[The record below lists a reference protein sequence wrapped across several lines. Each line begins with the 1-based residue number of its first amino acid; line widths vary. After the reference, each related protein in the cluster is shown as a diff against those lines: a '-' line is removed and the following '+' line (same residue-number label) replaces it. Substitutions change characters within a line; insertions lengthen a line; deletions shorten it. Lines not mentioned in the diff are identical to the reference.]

1 MRKSM
6 HHRLLYYFMFF
17 AAGFPFC
24 AYSSGKSSPAS
35 NDKSFK
41 EFVPDGDL
49 TDKWLLE
56 SDSKVDRYNIPAEL
70 FSTAL
75 DLMYR
80 GYEELGWKF
89 IRDAWPDKIPMDK
102 ELMADF
108 RERMSSS
115 PYWPELQKAY
125 QEMRQKSTQKTSGN
139 TLSKETKK

>member
-35 NDKSFK
+35 N
-41 EFVPDGDL
+41 
-49 TDKWLLE
+49 DKWLLE